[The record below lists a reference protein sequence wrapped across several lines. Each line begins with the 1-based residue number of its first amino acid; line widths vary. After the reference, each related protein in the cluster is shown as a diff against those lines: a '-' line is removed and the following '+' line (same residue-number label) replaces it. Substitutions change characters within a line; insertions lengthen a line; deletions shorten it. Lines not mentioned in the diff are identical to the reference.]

1 LRIALNSFFLGGIVL
16 HWDTN
21 RVLLLP
27 AATQGLVELDQSDEF
42 VRLGLRQS

>member
-1 LRIALNSFFLGGIVL
+1 VAKPVQY
-16 HWDTN
+16 N

-27 AATQGLVELDQSDEF
+27 AATQGLVDLDQRNEF